1 MKKIG
6 IKCAETPVGDKYVYE
21 CMQKNDFSIGG
32 EQSGHIVLKKYAT
45 TGDGLLTAIMLAE
58 EMCDTKSTLA
68 KLCDGLM
75 LYPQDM
81 KNIRVKDKDAVIS
94 DEKVAEALATVQA
107 KIAGKGRALLRKSGT
122 EPVIR
127 VMVEAETKELCN
139 EYIDE
144 ITSVI
149 IERGH
154 KVD

>member
-1 MKKIG
+1 MVVMRSNKQTSAHTFSNPLLMKHKTVIICNSE
-6 IKCAETPVGDKYVYE
+6 IKQSRFTRNLKVKS
-21 CMQKNDFSIGG
+21 MFFSCGF
-32 EQSGHIVLKKYAT
+32 
-45 TGDGLLTAIMLAE
+45 
-58 EMCDTKSTLA
+58 KSLA
-68 KLCDGLM
+68 KLREGRM

-81 KNIRVKDKDAVIS
+81 KNVRVKDKDAVIA
-94 DEKVAEALATVQA
+94 DEKVAEALKAVEA
-107 KIAGKGRALLRKSGT
+107 KIDGRGRALLRKSGT

-127 VMVEAETKELCN
+127 VMVEAETKELCD